1 LSSASGVGYH
11 LNGERHSVGCVGSG
25 WRELADPGSPEGFTN
40 MKALL
45 LKGPRQLELSDLARP
60 ELHDRQVRV
69 RIEKVGVCGSD
80 YSSIAGKLP
89 FTRFPIVPGHE
100 ASGVVLEAD
109 EQTSWEPGDRVLIHP
124 ILANRSDPGF
134 ARGEV
139 HHSDSTEV
147 LGVVSRNG
155 AYAEETVVEDYM
167 LRKIPEGM
175 GYESAAMVEP
185 VAVAVRAVQRG
196 GIRAGEKVLVLG
208 AGNIG
213 LLVIQVAR
221 ALGAAQVAVTDILP
235 ERLAV
240 AETLGVDQAIEVRK
254 GFPRSEFEKQF
265 DIVVDGVG
273 SEESV
278 EDGLLACARGG
289 RIVVY
294 GVPKGDIVFALKV
307 AFSKDITLAT
317 CRLYDADFDL
327 AIRLMAEGK
336 IRVQEMITHRITL
349 AEAPPLFSRIL
360 DGQERAIKIM
370 ISP

>member
-1 LSSASGVGYH
+1 
-11 LNGERHSVGCVGSG
+11 
-25 WRELADPGSPEGFTN
+25 

-45 LKGPRQLELSDLARP
+45 LKGPRQLDLTEMARP
-60 ELHDRQVRV
+60 NLLESQVRV
-69 RIEKVGVCGSD
+69 RIDKVGVCGSD

-100 ASGVVLEAD
+100 ASGEVLEAGQ
-109 EQTSWEPGDRVLIHP
+109 QTEWKPGDRVLIHP
-124 ILANRSDPGF
+124 ILTNRSDPVF
-134 ARGEV
+134 TRGEV

-175 GYESAAMVEP
+175 DYESAAMVEP
-185 VAVAVRAVQRG
+185 VAVAVRALQRG
-196 GIRAGEKVLVLG
+196 GIQAGDRVLVFG

-221 ALGAAQVAVTDILP
+221 ALRANRVVVTDILP
-235 ERLAV
+235 ERLAL
-240 AETLGVDQAIEVRK
+240 AAKLGVDQAIDVRE
-254 GFPRSEFEKQF
+254 GFPKNTFEKQF
-265 DIVVDGVG
+265 DIVIDGIG

-278 EDGLLACARGG
+278 QDALMACARGG

-294 GVPKGDIVFALKV
+294 GVPKGDIVFALKA
-307 AFSKDITLAT
+307 AFAKDIVLAT
-317 CRLYDADFDL
+317 SRLYDADFDL

-336 IRVQEMITHRITL
+336 IHTKDLITHRITL

-360 DGQERAIKIM
+360 NGEEKAIKIM

>member
-1 LSSASGVGYH
+1 
-11 LNGERHSVGCVGSG
+11 
-25 WRELADPGSPEGFTN
+25 
-40 MKALL
+40 L
-45 LKGPRQLELSDLARP
+45 LKAPRQLELSELPRPDL
-60 ELHDRQVRV
+60 LDNQVRV

-100 ASGVVLEAD
+100 ASGKVLEAGK
-109 EQTSWEPGDRVLIHP
+109 QTGWKPGDRVLIHP
-124 ILANRSDPGF
+124 ILGNRCDPVF

-175 GYESAAMVEP
+175 DYESAAMVEP
-185 VAVAVRAVQRG
+185 VAVAIRAVQRG
-196 GIRAGEKVLVLG
+196 GIQAGDRVLVLG

-221 ALGAAQVAVTDILP
+221 TLGAGRVIATDILP
-235 ERLAV
+235 ERLALAV
-240 AETLGVDQAIEVRK
+240 KLGADQAIDVRK
-254 GFPRSEFEKQF
+254 GFPKNELEKQF
-265 DIVVDGVG
+265 DIVIDGVG
-273 SEESV
+273 SEGSV
-278 EDGLLACARGG
+278 QDAVLACARGG

-294 GVPKGDIVFALKV
+294 GVPKGDIVLALKV
-307 AFSKDITLAT
+307 AFSKDIILAT
-317 CRLYDADFDL
+317 SRLYDADFNL

-336 IRVQEMITHRITL
+336 ICVTGIITHRITL
-349 AEAPPLFSRIL
+349 AEAPPLLSRVI
-360 DGQERAIKIM
+360 DGEEQAIKIM

>member
-1 LSSASGVGYH
+1 
-11 LNGERHSVGCVGSG
+11 
-25 WRELADPGSPEGFTN
+25 

-45 LKGPRQLELSDLARP
+45 LKAPRQLESSDLPRP
-60 ELHDRQVRV
+60 ELLARQVRIRV
-69 RIEKVGVCGSD
+69 YKVGVCGSD

-100 ASGVVLEAD
+100 ASGEVLEAG
-109 EQTSWEPGDRVLIHP
+109 EQTEWKPGDRVLVHP
-124 ILANRSDPGF
+124 ILGNRSDAVF

-167 LRKIPEGM
+167 LRRIPEGM
-175 GYESAAMVEP
+175 DYESAAMVEP

-196 GIRAGEKVLVLG
+196 GMQAGARVLVFG

-221 ALGAAQVAVTDILP
+221 ALGAGRVVVTDVLP
-235 ERLAV
+235 ERL
-240 AETLGVDQAIEVRK
+240 TLAAKLGADHALDVRK
-254 GFPRSEFEKQF
+254 GFPKNELEKQF
-265 DIVVDGVG
+265 DIVIDGVG
-273 SEESV
+273 SEASV
-278 EDGLLACARGG
+278 QDAVLACARGG

-294 GVPKGDIVFALKV
+294 GVPQGDIVLALKV
-307 AFSKDITLAT
+307 AFSKDISLAT
-317 CRLYDADFDL
+317 SRLYDADFNL
-327 AIRLMAEGK
+327 AIKLVAEGK
-336 IRVQEMITHRITL
+336 ICVKDIITHRIAL
-349 AEAPPLFSRIL
+349 AEAPPLISRVL
-360 DGQERAIKIM
+360 DGGERAIKLM